1 MDPDAIVGVIFIAGI
16 VVLVFLIRRVRTAKT
31 VFITDYQ
38 RGVRFV
44 NGVFRDVLGPGRYRS
59 YTGHDLINIVDMRP
73 NPFLAERISYQD
85 ALQSPSIMSIG
96 AELLVS
102 DPYVVST
109 KLKNPVDDSI
119 PVAREIV
126 KSFAAGNIT
135 DARPEARAK
144 TAEEITKAVNRE
156 LSQFGMAVRNL
167 EITEV
172 WSRHLQQITGGAN

>member
-1 MDPDAIVGVIFIAGI
+1 MPQGLRNGTSSTLKNVRIQPSGGVQLTLSQSGNMNYFLLMDPDAIVGVIFIAGI

-59 YTGHDLINIVDMRP
+59 YTGHDLINVVDMRP
-73 NPFLAERISYQD
+73 SPSLAERMSYQD
-85 ALQSPSIMSIG
+85 ALHSPSIMSIG

-102 DPYVVST
+102 DPYVAST

-119 PVAREIV
+119 PVAREII
-126 KSFAAGNIT
+126 KSFASGNIT
-135 DARPEARAK
+135 DARP
-144 TAEEITKAVNRE
+144 
-156 LSQFGMAVRNL
+156 
-167 EITEV
+167 
-172 WSRHLQQITGGAN
+172 

>member
-59 YTGHDLINIVDMRP
+59 YTGHDLINVVDMRP
-73 NPFLAERISYQD
+73 SPFVAERMSYQD
-85 ALQSPSIMSIG
+85 ALHSPSIMSIG
-96 AELLVS
+96 AELQIA
-102 DPYVVST
+102 DPYVAST

-119 PVAREIV
+119 PVAREII

-135 DARPEARAK
+135 DARPEARVK
-144 TAEEITKAVNRE
+144 TAEEITKVVNRE

-167 EITEV
+167 EITEL
-172 WSRHLQQITGGAN
+172 WSRPLQGHLTGAN